1 MHKDKKHLVLR
12 NNFRVTKKFLI
23 TKFDCTYFFR
33 DNGIVISVSIA
44 QWVFELF
51 NIVFFIC
58 FLNFIVGYSLLIDKF
73 FGLYNVIT
81 IMIIQPAFY
90 LKGDE
95 TFRRNWAN
103 HGFFEAMKI
112 AFC

>member
-1 MHKDKKHLVLR
+1 MNESAPKTFMSIQTPDLNTVKCEYIYL
-12 NNFRVTKKFLI
+12 
-23 TKFDCTYFFR
+23 FFR

-58 FLNFIVGYSLLIDKF
+58 FLNFIIGYSLLIDKF
-73 FGLYNVIT
+73 FGLYNVVT
-81 IMIIQPAFY
+81 IMIIQPSFY